1 MKIFTTTIKFIAIG
15 VFAVCSSS
23 CANRQYVDQM
33 VEIERSRQAGRI
45 TEAEYLQLKGQA
57 QLGYETE
64 AQGSGIARRALDRRA
79 TEAAIQERLSQQP

>member
-1 MKIFTTTIKFIAIG
+1 MNIRFNLLLLSPIVILITA
-15 VFAVCSSS
+15 
-23 CANRQYVDQM
+23 CANKQYVDQM

-64 AQGSGIARRALDRRA
+64 AQGSGIARRALDRNA
-79 TEAAIQERLSQQP
+79 TDKAIQERLRQSL

>member
-1 MKIFTTTIKFIAIG
+1 MNIRLTLLLSPIVVLITA
-15 VFAVCSSS
+15 
-23 CANRQYVDQM
+23 CANTQYVDQM

-79 TEAAIQERLSQQP
+79 TEESIQERLNRKP